1 MSLKTRTWKGM
12 GKMAGCEPPQE
23 SRQVV
28 PTNTLLCLAWVNLGV
43 NVWCECDVSQ
53 PQDLSKHFQ
62 KPTRNISEVGLAGS
76 GSGGAGREACA
87 WYTWVAVTQ
96 NLNFSPG
103 SDLSM
108 FSCLSKKIKGMCLL
122 RNENTGNIQ
131 TEESRNSSL
140 RGREM

>member
-1 MSLKTRTWKGM
+1 
-12 GKMAGCEPPQE
+12 MAGCEPPQK

-28 PTNTLLCLAWVNLGV
+28 PPNTLLCLAWVNLGAR
-43 NVWCECDVSQ
+43 CDVSQ
-53 PQDLSKHFQ
+53 PQDLSKQFQ
-62 KPTRNISEVGLAGS
+62 KPTRNISEVGLTRS
-76 GSGGAGREACA
+76 GSGGVGRGECT
-87 WYTWVAVTQ
+87 WYTRVAVTQ

-122 RNENTGNIQ
+122 RNENMGNIQ